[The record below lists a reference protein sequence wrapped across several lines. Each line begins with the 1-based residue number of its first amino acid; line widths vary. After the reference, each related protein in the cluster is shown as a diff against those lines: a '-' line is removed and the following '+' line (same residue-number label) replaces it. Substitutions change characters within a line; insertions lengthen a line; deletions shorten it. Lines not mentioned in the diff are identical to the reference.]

1 MRNNRLWLVY
11 LTGFFLAVHFASVS
25 YINSSL
31 ISQYVSSSVLSLLY
45 VCAST
50 ITIGLLVASPL
61 LLRKFGSVFVFL
73 SFILIEII
81 ATISLGYASIP
92 ILVIAFFL
100 IHVSAGPVLSL
111 CLDINLEGEIDS
123 EKTTGIKRSL
133 LLTISNIAWVV
144 SPLALVFLVNQ
155 NVFSKVYLLSGSV
168 LIILFFIVKL
178 FFKNTKTAT
187 VTESNIFKNIKL
199 LKKHK
204 DRARIIGSQFMLNTY
219 YAWMVIYLPILLI
232 QEIVIRW
239 SEIGN
244 LFVFMFLPFVIFQLP
259 AGFLADKKTGGKELL
274 VCGFIIMFIST
285 LFLSTI
291 KTPVF
296 WVWAITLF
304 ATRVGAGMTEVA
316 NESYF
321 FKHVKEEDTGLIS
334 IFRIVRP
341 LAYITAPLLV
351 LPIINIFSS
360 YRISFM
366 FLSAVVLLGFLF
378 IPKVDTR

>member
-204 DRARIIGSQFMLNTY
+204 DRARIIGSQFILNTFTLGWLY
-219 YAWMVIYLPILLI
+219 IY
-232 QEIVIRW
+232 Q
-239 SEIGN
+239 
-244 LFVFMFLPFVIFQLP
+244 
-259 AGFLADKKTGGKELL
+259 
-274 VCGFIIMFIST
+274 
-285 LFLSTI
+285 
-291 KTPVF
+291 
-296 WVWAITLF
+296 
-304 ATRVGAGMTEVA
+304 
-316 NESYF
+316 SY
-321 FKHVKEEDTGLIS
+321 
-334 IFRIVRP
+334 
-341 LAYITAPLLV
+341 
-351 LPIINIFSS
+351 
-360 YRISFM
+360 
-366 FLSAVVLLGFLF
+366 
-378 IPKVDTR
+378 